1 MSIYDELERAA
12 KLDPEHAL
20 IRITTSYEPAG
31 GPNARVFP
39 PTYPVGPRD
48 EHPYVI
54 EPRLFDGQE
63 RQSVLLDSV
72 PSEANR
78 VEEALLRAW
87 KTKRIQ
93 VPIMLLEHNAVTLS
107 SLEAPHR
114 YADAYLRDSLIGGV
128 AFDKS
133 DVGAAILASTQE
145 DASKLY
151 EHDPG
156 SLVYGAW
163 NSHRKGKQARFPRV
177 YESRIDGWDPQ
188 LGRRKAGRMDPL
200 NLQGAVVGSGESW
213 EHQSVLEKAS
223 ARKEKG
229 GVRLSEIG
237 HGNIAPSDAHGGVTI
252 NGATRTATLS
262 FAALDRLGF
271 GAAPDDA
278 QVAARA
284 ALAAYAMLGDR
295 LAFGG
300 GSLWLRSGCE
310 LLVIEEVV
318 EWVGRG
324 GTHARFEL
332 TSDEAVA
339 LFDAARDR
347 AQASGLSM
355 NLEPIALKPN
365 KALADAIDFS
375 LTRAAAE
382 D

>member
-1 MSIYDELERAA
+1 MSLYDELERAA
-12 KLDPEHAL
+12 KLDPERAL
-20 IRITTSYEPAG
+20 IRITTTYEPAG
-31 GPNARVFP
+31 GPDARVFP
-39 PTYPVGPRD
+39 PTYPAGPRD

-54 EPRLFDGQE
+54 EPRRYDGQE
-63 RQSVLLDSV
+63 RESVLLDSV

-87 KTKRIQ
+87 RAKRVQI
-93 VPIMLLEHNAVTLS
+93 PLMLLEHEAVTLS

-114 YADAYLRDSLIGGV
+114 YADAYLRDSLIDGV

-133 DVGAAILASTQE
+133 DVGAAILVSTQD
-145 DASKLY
+145 DASSLY
-151 EHDPG
+151 EYDPG

-163 NSHRKGKQARFPRV
+163 NSHRKGRQARFPRI
-177 YESRIDGWDPQ
+177 YESRIDGWDPKV
-188 LGRRKAGRMDPL
+188 GRRKAGRMDPL
-200 NLQGAVVGSGESW
+200 NLQGAVVGTGDNW

-252 NGATRTATLS
+252 SGATRTATLS

-271 GAAPDDA
+271 GPAPGEA

-284 ALAAYAMLGDR
+284 ALAAYALLGDR
-295 LAFGG
+295 LAFGA

-310 LLVIEEVV
+310 LLVIDEVI

-324 GTHARFEL
+324 GKHAPFEL
-332 TSDEAVA
+332 ALNDAVE
-339 LFDAARDR
+339 LFGTARDR
-347 AQASGLSM
+347 AQAAGLPM
-355 NLEPIALKPN
+355 NLKPVTLKPN

-375 LTRAAAE
+375 LTRATTE
-382 D
+382 G